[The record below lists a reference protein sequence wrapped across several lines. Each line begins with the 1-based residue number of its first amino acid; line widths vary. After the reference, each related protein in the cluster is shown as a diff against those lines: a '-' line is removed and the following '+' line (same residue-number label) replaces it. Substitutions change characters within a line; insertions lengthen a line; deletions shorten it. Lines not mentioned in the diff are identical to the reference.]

1 MTFTILR
8 LANLSYLWLGTRAR
22 DVQKDVL
29 EGALGNV
36 GDGQGTDFISSV
48 HKRNSFAA
56 HQKRVKWVTADCL

>member
-8 LANLSYLWLGTRAR
+8 LANLTYLWLGTQAG

-29 EGALGNV
+29 EGALGNA
-36 GDGQGTDFISSV
+36 GDGQISSV
-48 HKRNSFAA
+48 HNKNSFAA